1 MDANA
6 LEILTEEMRADYQ
19 IPPYTP
25 DEVVERALQSC
36 AARLSSLRPGANFE
50 DDLLA
55 RSYVKAYAYYELTH
69 RRDEFLQNYGPDI
82 RAWQLSEE
90 VEEDET

>member
-25 DEVVERALQSC
+25 HEVIGRALQGC
-36 AARLSSLRPGANFE
+36 AARLSSLRPGADFE
-50 DDLLA
+50 HDLLA
-55 RSYVKAYAYYELTH
+55 RNYLKAFAYYELTH
-69 RRDEFLQNYGPDI
+69 RREEFLQNYGPDI

-90 VEEDET
+90 VAEDEA